1 MQDKGKTSYTPGPWK
16 WKNDGICFALYAGDG
31 TEICDDGSACG
42 EYAQVIDPDGHN
54 ARLISKA
61 PELVEILRRAVD
73 SAHNSDSI
81 AYKLQGVPRWAHDA
95 RALLAQIDGEG

>member
-16 WKNDGICFALYAGDG
+16 WKNNGICFALYAGDG
-31 TEICDDGSACG
+31 TEICDDGSAYG

-61 PELVEILRRAVD
+61 PELVEMVRKMCDQADTYAVAREVD
-73 SAHNSDSI
+73 C
-81 AYKLQGVPRWAHDA
+81 HDA
-95 RALLAQIDGEG
+95 IALLAQIDGEG